1 MFYHV
6 DSRILTE
13 IFKINY
19 LKIYNMELTFN
30 LYSIDWILKSIFIV
44 SFIQGVINLIN
55 FYSVHVPPRLG
66 PRQYTEKIFGDTIGI
81 IRVRPSPP
89 PKPGVIYISNRIKI
103 NTFLRILQFFFIILF
118 FILSYLYLTNSF
130 DILSFS
136 GNLEIYKLKYR

>member
-66 PRQYTEKIFGDTIGI
+66 PRQYTE
-81 IRVRPSPP
+81 
-89 PKPGVIYISNRIKI
+89 
-103 NTFLRILQFFFIILF
+103 
-118 FILSYLYLTNSF
+118 
-130 DILSFS
+130 
-136 GNLEIYKLKYR
+136 